1 MRDHYILGEQI
12 MEAVWRRDFCSRVG
26 DKLANPGFSQEPHSQ
41 KREEKLNSEFDF
53 SFLCSGK
60 TFETVPVQPLQI

>member
-1 MRDHYILGEQI
+1 